1 MAQARRSRNTKIVA
15 TIGPASREPDTL
27 RALIDA
33 GVDVC
38 RINCSHCTRDMIRA
52 EVANIRRQAAASG
65 RPVSI
70 LLDLQGPKIRTGP
83 IEPPLALA
91 VGDELEIR
99 CDDQLGGLALGPGH
113 FACGTTYAA
122 LAGDVVPGDRVLFA
136 DGALGGVVVSA
147 DTAAEPP
154 SVAIRMTQ
162 GGTLGSH
169 KGINLPGVEV
179 SAASLTDK
187 DRGDVAVGAAA
198 GVDYVAL
205 SFVRQARDV
214 LALKEVLRGLGHPDM
229 PVVAKIE
236 KPEALHNF
244 EEILT
249 TVDGI
254 MVARGDL
261 GVEVALETVPIHQKR
276 LLQAA
281 NAAGVLAITA
291 TQMLDSMER
300 NARPTRAETTDVANA
315 ILDGTDAVMLSGE
328 TATGEYPLEAVGVM
342 DRISREVERSPWF
355 SAPTRDELPLSAG
368 PSQTVIRA
376 ACLAAAESGRPLVVF
391 TSSGH
396 SAIQVSKYR
405 PRTGVYALT
414 PTATVRDQLALSW
427 GVTPVQIPVVR
438 TTDDLIRVGER
449 ALMDGGYLDRGDEVV
464 VLVGSALAKG
474 ATDMMKVHS
483 LGD

>member
-1 MAQARRSRNTKIVA
+1 MGKTRRRRSTKIVA
-15 TIGPASREPDTL
+15 TIGPASREPKVL
-27 RALIDA
+27 RNLIEA

-38 RINCSHCTRDMIRA
+38 RINCSHSTHEMIRA
-52 EVANIRRQAAASG
+52 EVANIRRQASATG

-83 IEPPLALA
+83 INPALVLT
-91 VGDELEIR
+91 VGDELEVR
-99 CDDQLGGLALGPGH
+99 ADDTLGGLHLAPGR

-122 LAGDVVPGDRVLFA
+122 LAHDVVPGDTVLFA
-136 DGALGGVVVSA
+136 DGALGGVVVSSDTTA
-147 DTAAEPP
+147 DPP
-154 SVAIRMTQ
+154 SSTIRITQ
-162 GGTLGSH
+162 GGSLGAH
-169 KGINLPGVEV
+169 KGINLPGVEI
-179 SAASLTDK
+179 SAASLTPK
-187 DRGDVAVGAAA
+187 DRADLEVGAAA

-205 SFVRQARDV
+205 SFVRQAQDV
-214 LALKEVLRGLGHPDM
+214 LELKELLRTLGHPDM

-244 EEILT
+244 QEILT

-328 TATGEYPLEAVGVM
+328 TAVGDHPLEAVAVM
-342 DRISREVERSPWF
+342 GRIATEVERSPWF
-355 SAPTRDELPLSAG
+355 GPPGPDELPLSAG

-376 ACLAAAESGRPLVVF
+376 ACLAAAETGRPLVVF

-405 PRTGVYALT
+405 PKNGVFALT
-414 PTATVRDQLALSW
+414 PTATVRDRLAMAW
-427 GVTPVQIPVVR
+427 GVTPLQIPIVR
-438 TTDDLIRVGER
+438 TTDDLIAVGEA
-449 ALMDGGYLDRGDEVV
+449 ALMNGGYLNRGDEVV
-464 VLVGSALAKG
+464 VLVGSSLAKG

-483 LGD
+483 LGT